1 MAEQRRISLAQK
13 EALER
18 LFDMAALSLV
28 PEEYTQ
34 REVFKRLMPKLYTMR
49 KKGMSFKQITKL
61 LNDAGFKLAIG
72 SVRIYYNEHLTEMM
86 VELEAHWMQAQ
97 EVMRQDGEDKGRRG
111 AKAAPPPAAIPSDVV
126 EESKVLRD
134 NLTQQVSVASAEE
147 ARLKAQLF
155 VQTAAKIDT
164 PPPKTVLQAIAEG
177 QSATAPGGLAPKIE
191 KPAASAPKGAD
202 AAPGKVL
209 SPSLPAESPTAPAAR
224 SGNEP
229 GSGGGSISAPK
240 NMPNSD
246 AVMICHTKPQRGQV
260 READGLPDEVYGN
273 DVLEHPAI
281 PGLML
286 TKEQRFFTGRL
297 QYTNMEGE
305 NVMEKGKETLARQ
318 QWKAPLKTAATRTG
332 GDLQTLDR
340 DAIKG

>member
-1 MAEQRRISLAQK
+1 MQAKGSASLGKHRFTWIDAESFRKKIMAEQRRISLAQK

-97 EVMRQDGEDKGRRG
+97 EVMRQDSEGKGHRG
-111 AKAAPPPAAIPSDVV
+111 AKSAPPAAAIPSDVV
-126 EESKVLRD
+126 EESKALRD
-134 NLTQQVSVASAEE
+134 NLTQQVNVASAEE

-155 VQTAAKIDT
+155 VQSAVKIDT
-164 PPPKTVLQAIAEG
+164 PPPRTVLQAIADG
-177 QSATAPGGLAPKIE
+177 QSATAPGGSATQAE

-202 AAPGKVL
+202 AAPGKGI
-209 SPSLPAESPTAPAAR
+209 PPT
-224 SGNEP
+224 
-229 GSGGGSISAPK
+229 
-240 NMPNSD
+240 
-246 AVMICHTKPQRGQV
+246 
-260 READGLPDEVYGN
+260 L
-273 DVLEHPAI
+273 
-281 PGLML
+281 
-286 TKEQRFFTGRL
+286 
-297 QYTNMEGE
+297 
-305 NVMEKGKETLARQ
+305 
-318 QWKAPLKTAATRTG
+318 
-332 GDLQTLDR
+332 
-340 DAIKG
+340 